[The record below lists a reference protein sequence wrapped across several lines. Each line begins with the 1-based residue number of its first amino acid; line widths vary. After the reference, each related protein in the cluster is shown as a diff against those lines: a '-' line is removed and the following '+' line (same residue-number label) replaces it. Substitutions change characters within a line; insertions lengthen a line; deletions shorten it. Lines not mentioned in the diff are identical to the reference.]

1 MLKRPTPKK
10 LSPED
15 QKAITN
21 ASSAQTGTVTVPK
34 SYDKN
39 FPVFEIPVNK
49 KILVYVPNHTDVD
62 ADGNVIL
69 RADRFAAHPI
79 LMGRSYLDVR
89 CNAGIDSAELHTDGS
104 CPFCDAVQNCWELYN
119 FEIDALA
126 RQRGIDRKT
135 VEGKEALKEDSKK
148 LLNNRAVKEAVEW
161 IVFPIVVID
170 TEDTAEGKSTVVPK
184 LDASGYITGKA
195 CYYKIRKSTFI
206 DKFGSA
212 VEAYNEITNNDLS
225 IDNLGGQWLIL
236 DFTYAVKDGQ
246 QPTAMLSAK
255 ELRVTVKPMSDDYK
269 AWAEYL
275 DKQTEAWD
283 VENIRTNVVF
293 AVLRNAQEQ
302 KEACNE
308 VMKPVEDKLVMYQVS
323 QTGVMPAQGIP
334 AQSSSASAVLEQLGN
349 AEAQAPTPAPAPA
362 PTQVPTVPAGELP
375 NMGV

>member
-10 LSPED
+10 LSPEE

-21 ASSAQTGTVTVPK
+21 ASSMQTGTVTVPK

-62 ADGNVIL
+62 ADGKVIL

-79 LMGRSYLDVR
+79 IMGRSYLDVR
-89 CNAGIDSAELHTDGS
+89 CSAGIESAELHTDGS
-104 CPFCDAVQNCWELYN
+104 CPFCDAVQKSWELYN

-135 VEGKEALKEDSKK
+135 PEGKEALKEDSKK

-161 IVFPIVVID
+161 LVFPIVVID
-170 TEDTAEGKSTVVPK
+170 TEDTADGKSTVVPK
-184 LDASGYITGKA
+184 LDASGRITGKP
-195 CYYKIRKSTFI
+195 CYYKIRKSTFL

-212 VEAYNEITNNDLS
+212 IDAYNEITNNDLS
-225 IDNLGGQWLIL
+225 IDNIGGQWLIL

-246 QPTAMLSAK
+246 QPTAMHSAK
-255 ELRVTVKPMSDDYK
+255 ELKVTVKPMGDDYK
-269 AWAEYL
+269 PWAEYF

-302 KEACNE
+302 QEACDE
-308 VMKPVEDKLVMYQVS
+308 VMKPVEDKLVMYQMS
-323 QTGVMPAQGIP
+323 QAGAMGIP
-334 AQSSSASAVLEQLGN
+334 AQPTSASAVLEQLGN
-349 AEAQAPTPAPAPA
+349 AEAQTPTPAQAA
-362 PTQVPTVPAGELP
+362 PTASTGELP

>member
-10 LSPED
+10 LSPEE

-21 ASSAQTGTVTVPK
+21 ASSMQTGTVTVPK

-62 ADGNVIL
+62 ADGKVIL

-79 LMGRSYLDVR
+79 IMGRSYLDVR
-89 CNAGIDSAELHTDGS
+89 CNAGIESAELHTDGS
-104 CPFCDAVQNCWELYN
+104 CPFCDAVQKSWELYN

-135 VEGKEALKEDSKK
+135 PEGKEALKEDSRK

-161 IVFPIVVID
+161 LVFPIVVID
-170 TEDTAEGKSTVVPK
+170 TEDTADGKSTVVPK
-184 LDASGYITGKA
+184 LDASGRITGKP
-195 CYYKIRKSTFI
+195 CYYKIRKSTFL

-212 VEAYNEITNNDLS
+212 IDAYNEITNNDLS
-225 IDNLGGQWLIL
+225 IDNIGGQWLIL

-246 QPTAMLSAK
+246 QPTAMHSAK
-255 ELRVTVKPMSDDYK
+255 ELKVTVKPMSDDYK
-269 AWAEYL
+269 AWAEYF

-302 KEACNE
+302 QEACDE
-308 VMKPVEDKLVMYQVS
+308 VMKPVEDKLVMYQMS
-323 QTGVMPAQGIP
+323 QAGAMGIP
-334 AQSSSASAVLEQLGN
+334 AQPTSASAVLEQLGN
-349 AEAQAPTPAPAPA
+349 AEAQASTPA
-362 PTQVPTVPAGELP
+362 QVPTAPTGELP

>member
-1 MLKRPTPKK
+1 MEEQSMLKRPTPKK
-10 LSPED
+10 LTPEE

-21 ASSAQTGTVTVPK
+21 ASSMQTGTVTVPK

-62 ADGNVIL
+62 ADGKVVL

-79 LMGRSYLDVR
+79 IMGRSYLDVR
-89 CNAGIDSAELHTDGS
+89 CNAGIESAELHTDGS
-104 CPFCDAVQNCWELYN
+104 CPFCDAVQKSWELYN

-135 VEGKEALKEDSKK
+135 PEGKEALKEDSRK

-161 IVFPIVVID
+161 LVFPIVVID
-170 TEDTAEGKSTVVPK
+170 TEDTADGKSTVVPK
-184 LDASGYITGKA
+184 LDASGRITGKP
-195 CYYKIRKSTFI
+195 CYYKIRKSTFL

-212 VEAYNEITNNDLS
+212 IDAYNEITNNDLS
-225 IDNLGGQWLIL
+225 IDNIGGQWLIL

-246 QPTAMLSAK
+246 QPTAMHSAK
-255 ELRVTVKPMSDDYK
+255 ELKVTVKPMGDDYK
-269 AWAEYL
+269 PWAEYF

-302 KEACNE
+302 QEACDE
-308 VMKPVEDKLVMYQVS
+308 VMKPVEDKLVMYQMS
-323 QTGVMPAQGIP
+323 QAGSMGIP
-334 AQSSSASAVLEQLGN
+334 AQPNSASAVLEQLGN
-349 AEAQAPTPAPAPA
+349 AEAQTSTPA
-362 PTQVPTVPAGELP
+362 QVPTAPAGELP